1 MSLRRNLIVRV
12 DSAWTTAGK
21 GAVIET
27 LCLKILFGVCLAL
40 ALPAVAQPPPLFQ
53 KMPVPDTAATIEV
66 WSFLPGNYEA
76 GEQAFTE
83 AVASFNVKYP
93 KVRVNITEMPYGT
106 YFDQLRI
113 SLLAQSGPDVVT
125 MYGASQAYSY
135 KDGLLPLQNAIDP
148 ALLRTLRFV
157 PENYSA
163 DGHLYALPTGT
174 YGYALVANN
183 DIFAQAGIDPDE
195 GLASWDALLSTCR
208 KLAKQGIEP
217 ISSGWRDGFL
227 LETYIYMISSQL
239 MDSKKLQD
247 WVSYRIEMDDDLFV
261 ETLNYVVA
269 MRDAGCFGGE
279 AALGR
284 NMFDD
289 TINRYGAGK
298 AAMVTVSTV
307 GSANWASSGVPNSS
321 AHILPMVPTSPNPPM
336 LDSGAEAGWAI
347 TKWSKHPAA
356 ALAFVSHLAQPDTQ
370 AAFARLTNVPANIEG
385 ATIEINSD
393 LQRQLMQIYSLPD
406 NHTGFAVFPLPVL
419 AVIERNAVPLMSG
432 NMDVTKFLDAA
443 QRAFRRFK

>member
-1 MSLRRNLIVRV
+1 MNIRRKLIV
-12 DSAWTTAGK
+12 
-21 GAVIET
+21 
-27 LCLKILFGVCLAL
+27 LLLAL
-40 ALPAVAQPPPLFQ
+40 TVPTVAQPLLPLQ
-53 KMPVPDTAATIEV
+53 KMPVPNTAASIEV

-76 GEQAFTE
+76 GEQAFAE
-83 AVASFNVKYP
+83 AVASFNVQYP
-93 KVRVNITEMPYGT
+93 QVRVNITEMPYGT

-113 SLLAQSGPDVVT
+113 SLLAQSGADVVT

-135 KDGLLPLQNAIDP
+135 KDGLLPLETAIDP
-148 ALLRTLRFV
+148 ELLGSLRFV

-174 YGYALVANN
+174 YGYALLANN
-183 DIFAQAGIDPDE
+183 DIFAQAGIDPHK
-195 GLASWDALLSTCR
+195 GLATWDALLTTCR
-208 KLAKQGIEP
+208 TLAQQGIEP

-239 MDSKKLQD
+239 MSPKKLQD
-247 WVSYRIEMDDDLFV
+247 WVSYRFEMDDQLFV
-261 ETLNYVVA
+261 ETMNYVVA

-289 TINRYGAGK
+289 TINRYSTGK
-298 AAMVTVSTV
+298 AAMVTISTV
-307 GSANWASSGVPNSS
+307 GGADWASGGVPNSS
-321 AHILPMVPTSPNPPM
+321 GHLLPMVPTSPNPPM

-347 TKWSKHPAA
+347 TKWSEHPEA
-356 ALAFVSHLAQPDTQ
+356 ALAFVSHMAEPATQ
-370 AAFARLTNVPANIEG
+370 AAFARLTNVPGNTQG
-385 ATIEINSD
+385 STIEIQSD
-393 LQRQLMQIYSLPD
+393 LQRQLLALYSIPA

-432 NMDVTKFLDAA
+432 DMDVTRFLDAA
-443 QRAFRRFK
+443 QRAFRRFR